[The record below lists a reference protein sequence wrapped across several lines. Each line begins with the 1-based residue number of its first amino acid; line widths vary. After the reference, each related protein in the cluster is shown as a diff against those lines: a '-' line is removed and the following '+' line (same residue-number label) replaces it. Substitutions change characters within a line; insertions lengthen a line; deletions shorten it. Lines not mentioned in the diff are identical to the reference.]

1 MARAAAKS
9 FKAVLERGDRRLGW
23 TISRIPFDV
32 NKAWGTKG
40 ILKVKGE
47 INGFGFRTS
56 LFPTGD
62 GHHLLLVNKKMQAGA
77 KAGLG
82 TAARFRLE
90 PDTEERTV
98 EVPRELAKEFSEV
111 RALRRWYDQ
120 LNHSTRQDLARFI
133 TGAKSAEARERR
145 AAQTAERLLATME
158 AERELPSFIQM
169 AFARDGR
176 AYEGWK
182 RMSASQRRQQLL
194 GIFYYRNPAARDRR
208 VARAVRDARAYVE
221 RSASRTKRGNHG
233 GPVRAGTEVEDAG
246 E

>member
-9 FKAVLERGDRRLGW
+9 FKAVLERGAGRLGW
-23 TISRIPFDV
+23 TIARIPFDV
-32 NKAWGTKG
+32 NRAWGTKG
-40 ILKVKGE
+40 MLKVKGE
-47 INGFGFRTS
+47 INGFDFRTS

-62 GHHLLLVNKKMQAGA
+62 GRHLLLVNKKMQAGA

-90 PDTEERTV
+90 PDTAERTV
-98 EVPRELAKEFSEV
+98 EVPRELA
-111 RALRRWYDQ
+111 RALAEDRAVRRWYDQ
-120 LNHSTRQDLARFI
+120 LNYSTRKYIADSI
-133 TGAKSAEARERR
+133 TDAKSAEARERR
-145 AAQTAERLLATME
+145 AQQTAERLLATME

-182 RMSASQRRQQLL
+182 RMSASQRRQHLL

-208 VARAVRDARAYVE
+208 VVRAVQDARACAE
-221 RSASRTKRGNHG
+221 RKSKDQ
-233 GPVRAGTEVEDAG
+233 AGL
-246 E
+246 

>member
-23 TISRIPFDV
+23 TIVRLPFDV
-32 NKAWGTKG
+32 HKAWGTKG
-40 ILKVKGE
+40 MLKVKGE

-62 GHHLLLVNKKMQAGA
+62 GRHLLLVNKKMQAGA

-82 TAARFRLE
+82 TVARFRLE
-90 PDTEERTV
+90 PDTAERTV
-98 EVPRELAKEFSEV
+98 EVPRELA
-111 RALRRWYDQ
+111 RALAEDRAVRRWYDQ
-120 LNHSTRQDLARFI
+120 LNYSTRKYIVESI
-133 TGAKSAEARERR
+133 TDAKSAEARERR
-145 AAQTAERLLATME
+145 AAQIAERLLATME
-158 AERELPSFIQM
+158 AEQELPPFIRM

-182 RMSASQRRQQLL
+182 RMSASQRRQHLL

-208 VARAVRDARAYVE
+208 VVRAVQDARAYAE
-221 RSASRTKRGNHG
+221 SKSKDQ
-233 GPVRAGTEVEDAG
+233 AGL
-246 E
+246 

>member
-1 MARAAAKS
+1 MARAAARS

-23 TISRIPFDV
+23 TITRIPFDV

-40 ILKVKGE
+40 MLKVKGE

-62 GHHLLLVNKKMQAGA
+62 GHHILLVNKRMQAGA
-77 KAGLG
+77 RAALG
-82 TAARFRLE
+82 GVARFRLE

-98 EVPRELAKEFSEV
+98 EVPRELTKELSEV
-111 RALRRWYDQ
+111 RALRRWYEA
-120 LNHSTRQDLARFI
+120 LNYSTRKEI
-133 TGAKSAEARERR
+133 TNWINGVKSAEARERR
-145 AAQTAERLLATME
+145 AAQIAERLLATME
-158 AERELPSFIQM
+158 AEQELPPLIRM

-208 VARAVRDARAYVE
+208 VMRAVQDARAYAE
-221 RSASRTKRGNHG
+221 RKSKGQ
-233 GPVRAGTEVEDAG
+233 AGL
-246 E
+246 